1 MKMRELADLDPSMSM
16 SRTVEVLRK
25 ALDTIPFSEGQ
36 QLSLS
41 GEQSRMLDLIDSKI
55 DEAEGYFD
63 RPVDEPE
70 IYVRLVDIGKAA
82 GRDDL
87 VTKFGRRTAQIE
99 SSDLEFRARL
109 QAFFGATSRA
119 VELFQRSV
127 DLTPDFQEAVD
138 GLGRAERRVAK
149 SERNLDKLAGKASAS
164 RGSAKAWMDLGQA
177 ERRVAKSERNI
188 DKLSGKAQ
196 ASRGSAKAWM
206 DLGQAQAD
214 LDDLDGALES
224 FSRSVELAPTDIAA
238 LCKKGGVLA
247 ALGRTGEAKECYE
260 AALAIDGKSLNGK
273 RGLNYTTWLLERE

>member
-1 MKMRELADLDPSMSM
+1 MRELADLDPSMSM
-16 SRTVEVLRK
+16 ARTVEVLTK
-25 ALDTIPFSEGQ
+25 ALNTIPYQDGQ
-36 QLSLS
+36 SLSLS
-41 GEQSRMLDLIDSKI
+41 GDQSRMLDMVDTKI

-70 IYVRLVDIGKAA
+70 IYQRLVNIGKAA

-99 SSDLEFRARL
+99 ASDLEFRARL

-119 VELFQRSV
+119 VVLFQKSV

-149 SERNLDKLAGKASAS
+149 SEKNLAKFEGKASATS
-164 RGSAKAWMDLGQA
+164 GSHKAW
-177 ERRVAKSERNI
+177 V
-188 DKLSGKAQ
+188 
-196 ASRGSAKAWM
+196 

-214 LDDLDGALES
+214 LDDLDAALAS
-224 FSRSVELAPTDIAA
+224 FTKAVELAPTDIPAI
-238 LCKKGGVLA
+238 CKKGGVLA
-247 ALGRTGEAKECYE
+247 ALGRTGEAKDCFD
-260 AALAIDGKSLNGK
+260 AALAIDAKSLNGK

>member
-1 MKMRELADLDPSMSM
+1 
-16 SRTVEVLRK
+16 VEVLRK
-25 ALDTIPFSEGQ
+25 ALDTIPYSEGQ
-36 QLSLS
+36 QLSLT
-41 GEQSRMLDLIDSKI
+41 GEQSQMLDLIDSKI

-70 IYVRLVDIGKAA
+70 IYVRLVDIGKHS

-99 SSDLEFRARL
+99 SSELEFRARL

-119 VELFQRSV
+119 VELFRKSV

-138 GLGRAERRVAK
+138 GLGR
-149 SERNLDKLAGKASAS
+149 
-164 RGSAKAWMDLGQA
+164 A

-224 FSRSVELAPTDIAA
+224 FARAVELAPTDIAA

-260 AALAIDGKSLNGK
+260 AALAIDAKSLNGK

>member
-1 MKMRELADLDPSMSM
+1 MEMRELADLDPSMSM

-25 ALDTIPFSEGQ
+25 ALDTIPYSDGQ
-36 QLSLS
+36 SLQLT
-41 GEQSRMLDLIDSKI
+41 GDQSRMLDLIDTKI

-70 IYVRLVDIGKAA
+70 IYVRLVNIGKVS

-99 SSDLEFRARL
+99 SADLEFRARL
-109 QAFFGATSRA
+109 KAFFGATSQA
-119 VELFQRSV
+119 VVLFQQSV

-149 SERNLDKLAGKASAS
+149 SERNISKLVDKARASG
-164 RGSAKAWMDLGQA
+164 GSHKAWL
-177 ERRVAKSERNI
+177 
-188 DKLSGKAQ
+188 
-196 ASRGSAKAWM
+196 

-214 LDDLDGALES
+214 LDELGAALDS
-224 FSRSVELAPTDIAA
+224 FERAVKLAPTDVAA

-247 ALGRTGEAKECYE
+247 ALGRTEAAKECFE
-260 AALAIDGKSLNGK
+260 AALAVDGKSLNGK
-273 RGLNYTTWLLERE
+273 RGLNYTTWLLERQ